1 MKARLEGRLRNNTAL
16 SEILA
21 QAWLARASLP
31 PASQQ
36 ETLQALL
43 KSCSRAQSSLMHRLL
58 ARRLRPYLDGR
69 VGAAIRCAWEAQFGD
84 LRDPVSGC
92 ALGTSLLLK
101 APGPGGEKGVIYSS
115 FEINWARL
123 LAFHDAAAVL
133 RDYYLVGATSWS
145 PTNFSVLAAFAG
157 LSRDPIFVGISHADD
172 VSRLGLMRPVVE
184 PLPILASDWI
194 HPDDYAPR
202 PHRERSIDILM
213 VAGFCRFKRHWL
225 LFEALREMPRNLRV
239 VLIGREAP
247 GRTRE
252 ALLDEARAF
261 GVRQDLEVYTNLEH
275 DELAARQC
283 DARISLALS
292 QREGSCVA
300 AAESLFADSPVAMME
315 DAHIGARAYLN
326 AETGLLLRRKGLARA
341 LMRFHEDSER
351 FAPRRW
357 AQEHIA
363 CTTTSARLNAKRPPL
378 AQGHCAAVLALRAA
392 LRGARGSRAAL
403 AGGGGIARPPRRG
416 DLRVAGRESESAG

>member
-1 MKARLEGRLRNNTAL
+1 L
-16 SEILA
+16 
-21 QAWLARASLP
+21 
-31 PASQQ
+31 
-36 ETLQALL
+36 
-43 KSCSRAQSSLMHRLL
+43 
-58 ARRLRPYLDGR
+58 
-69 VGAAIRCAWEAQFGD
+69 
-84 LRDPVSGC
+84 
-92 ALGTSLLLK
+92 
-101 APGPGGEKGVIYSS
+101 
-115 FEINWARL
+115 ARL

-172 VSRLGLMRPVVE
+172 VSRLGLMRPVLE

-239 VLIGREAP
+239 VLIG
-247 GRTRE
+247 RE

-363 CTTTSARLNAKRPPL
+363 CTTTSARLNALLREWSLRNGRPWHKDIAPL
-378 AQGHCAAVLALRAA
+378 CWRYVPRYVVPADRERLLPAVAELRDRHGVAIYEWPGEKASLLART
-392 LRGARGSRAAL
+392 SRN
-403 AGGGGIARPPRRG
+403 RCR
-416 DLRVAGRESESAG
+416 S